1 MAPPRNCK
9 ARRAWAER
17 ADTIANGLTMDSEI
31 GQYDVV
37 VVGAGNA
44 ALTAAL
50 SAKEAGARVLVLEK
64 APHSERGGNSRF
76 SGGLFRFA
84 YNSVDEVKALLPA
97 EERAARVEVGEYS
110 ADRFYADL
118 MKVTRDKANPDLSR
132 RLVDESLDTM
142 RWMMRHGMVWDW
154 THLWSVEASGVGRKY
169 NPGSVLEAKGRG
181 VGLVARLFKAVERQ
195 EIEVRYESVVTDMSV
210 KHPEGLVTL
219 SIEDRKG
226 QREISCKA
234 VILGSGGFEANAVMR
249 AQYLGSKWENVKV
262 RGTRHNTGEVL
273 TAALRAGAQR
283 AGQWDGCHAT
293 PIDAFAPD
301 VGDLKLTDS
310 TNRLSYPYGIMV
322 NRRGRRFM
330 DEGEDLGAYTY
341 AKAGGLILEQP
352 SGVAFQIFDRKTM
365 HLLEARYETAEPIK
379 GHSTDELA
387 DELGIAPHGLLNTVR
402 DFNMSVFRAPFD
414 PSIRDGNGTS
424 GLVPPKSNWALPI
437 DSPPFAAY
445 PVTGGI
451 TFTFGGLKID
461 TEARVLDMSNN
472 PLPGLFATGEI
483 TGEFFYHNYPGG
495 SGLMRG
501 AVFGR
506 IAGRNAAEYART

>member
-1 MAPPRNCK
+1 MNDNH
-9 ARRAWAER
+9 ER
-17 ADTIANGLTMDSEI
+17 
-31 GQYDVV
+31 YDVI

-50 SAKEAGARVLVLEK
+50 SAHEAGARVLVLEK
-64 APHSERGGNSRF
+64 APKTERGGNSRF

-84 YNSVDEVKALLPA
+84 YNSIDDVKALLP
-97 EERAARVEVGEYS
+97 ESEREALVEVGQYPP
-110 ADRFYADL
+110 DRFYADL

-132 RLVDESLDTM
+132 KVVNESLPTM
-142 RWMMRHGMVWDW
+142 KWMANHGVKWAW
-154 THLWSVEASGVGRKY
+154 TGLWSVEGADGVKRY
-169 NPGSVLEAKGRG
+169 NPGSVLEARGRG
-181 VGLVARLFKAVERQ
+181 VGLVAALFKAVER
-195 EIEVRYESVVTDMSV
+195 EGIEVRYGASVTGIEVGKSPSRITLRL
-210 KHPEGLVTL
+210 EGAQGVEQLTAN
-219 SIEDRKG
+219 
-226 QREISCKA
+226 A
-234 VILGSGGFEANAVMR
+234 VVLGSGGFEANPEMR
-249 AQYLGSKWENVKV
+249 ARHLGPKWENVKV

-273 TAALRAGAQR
+273 EAALDAGALR

-301 VGDLKLTDS
+301 VGDLNLTDT

-322 NRRGRRFM
+322 NRDGRRFM

-352 SGVAFQIFDRKTM
+352 SGVAFQIFDKKTT
-365 HLLEARYETAEPIK
+365 HLLEPRYQTAEPVQ
-379 GHSTDELA
+379 GHTVDELEDDLA
-387 DELGIAPHGLLNTVR
+387 LPSQSLLNTVR
-402 DFNMSVFRAPFD
+402 DYNMSVFKGPFD
-414 PSIRDGNGTS
+414 PAVRDGNATV
-424 GLVPPKSNWALPI
+424 GLKPPKSNWALPLN
-437 DSPPFAAY
+437 SPPFSVY

-461 TEARVLDMSNN
+461 TEARVLNTSGN
-472 PLPGLFATGEI
+472 PMPGLYATGEI

-506 IAGRNAAEYART
+506 IAGRNAAEYSRG

>member
-1 MAPPRNCK
+1 MED
-9 ARRAWAER
+9 ER
-17 ADTIANGLTMDSEI
+17 
-31 GQYDVV
+31 YDVI

-50 SAKEAGARVLVLEK
+50 SAREAGARVLVLEK
-64 APHSERGGNSRF
+64 APKSERGGNSRF

-84 YNSVDEVKALLPA
+84 YNSIDEVKDLLP
-97 EERAARVEVGEYS
+97 ESEGESRVEVGEYP

-118 MKVTRDKANPDLSR
+118 MKVTRDKAHPKLSR
-132 RLVDESLDTM
+132 KVVNDSLSTM
-142 RWMMRHGMVWDW
+142 QWMAGHGVEWAW
-154 THLWSVEASGVGRKY
+154 TGLWSVAGSDGVKRY
-169 NPGSVLEAKGRG
+169 NPGSVLEARGRG
-181 VGLVARLFKAVERQ
+181 VGLVAALFKAVER
-195 EIEVRYESVVTDMSV
+195 ENIEVRYGAGVTGIKVRRKDGPITLLVQGAKEAERLTAKSVV
-210 KHPEGLVTL
+210 
-219 SIEDRKG
+219 
-226 QREISCKA
+226 
-234 VILGSGGFEANAVMR
+234 LGSGGFEANSDMR
-249 AQYLGSKWENVKV
+249 ARHLGPKWENVKV

-273 TAALRAGAQR
+273 EAALAAGASS

-293 PIDAFAPD
+293 PIDAFAPE

-322 NRRGRRFM
+322 NRDGRRFM

-352 SGVAFQIFDRKTM
+352 SGVAFQIFDRKTV
-365 HLLEARYETAEPIK
+365 HLLEPRYQTAGPVQ
-379 GHSTDELA
+379 GHTVDELEDDLA
-387 DELGIAPHGLLNTVR
+387 LPTQSLLNTVR
-402 DFNMSVFRAPFD
+402 DYNMSVFKGPFD
-414 PSIRDGNGTS
+414 PAIRDGNATV
-424 GLVPPKSNWALPI
+424 GLTPPKSNWALPLN
-437 DSPPFAAY
+437 SPPFSVY

-461 TEARVLDMSNN
+461 TGARVLDTSGAPMS
-472 PLPGLFATGEI
+472 GLYATGEI

-506 IAGRNAAEYART
+506 IAGRNAAEHALR